1 MVYRYGIRADRTIM
15 AVPSNEPIR
24 LTEHQTE
31 LLTRAM
37 AEALEE
43 ANAPKASETEL
54 LKKPAPKPVR
64 PAAKPSTRAMII

>member
-1 MVYRYGIRADRTIM
+1 M
-15 AVPSNEPIR
+15 AIPSNEPIR

-43 ANAPKASETEL
+43 AKAPKASETEL
-54 LKKPAPKPVR
+54 LRK
-64 PAAKPSTRAMII
+64 PAAKPVLPVAKPTRAMII